1 MPAYCLC
8 NLSLSGVRRHDTE
21 AVRSLAPQALTATM
35 VAKDAFYAGA
45 AKAAMAWVA
54 WKDDCS
60 EDVVLLATEALELW
74 ATAAVTYHYKGLCLW
89 PLMSVRLATG
99 QLAEAVDA
107 GCQMLEPAQVRL
119 PDELESVLEVAKAAW
134 DRDEHELAAKQLTEA
149 LGLASQLGYA

>member
-1 MPAYCLC
+1 
-8 NLSLSGVRRHDTE
+8 
-21 AVRSLAPQALTATM
+21 M

-60 EDVVLLATEALELW
+60 EDVVLLATEAFNLW
-74 ATAAVTYHYKGLCLW
+74 ETAAVTYHFKGLCLW

-99 QLAEAVDA
+99 QLAEAVEA

-119 PDELESVLEVAKAAW
+119 PDELDSLLEAAKAAW
-134 DRDEHELAAKQLTEA
+134 DRDDHALAARQLTEA
-149 LGLASQLGYA
+149 LELASQLGYA